1 MPATKTT
8 RLGGGETT
16 DPIVEPPTSGEGDET
31 TDPTDP
37 TDPTVDPNTC
47 TVSFENIDDLDIEKT
62 TWVITGEATLESWLA
77 MIQKM
82 REVEKKGESA
92 YGTISVIMPD
102 VTVSPAMNHAF
113 TTENG
118 GSSSG
123 PNNVLVSFSAPKM
136 LRIPG
141 YMFANCQRL
150 ETVDLPL
157 AMFSWTQTTEGFNE
171 ANVMTNTFTDTPN
184 LKEIDLP
191 YATVLG
197 YQFALNS
204 GAEVIRLPRVIE
216 LQSRD
221 LFGGNNCLKKLYL
234 TTTES
239 KFSVTSPEKVFS
251 KIEAPLTIYHADSP
265 AGNSFQSYFG
275 TSANGH
281 EITYVKIDAEQT
293 E

>member
-1 MPATKTT
+1 MKKFRILSVMLAAAIATVACNKDNPT
-8 RLGGGETT
+8 GGGNVTE
-16 DPIVEPPTSGEGDET
+16 
-31 TDPTDP
+31 
-37 TDPTVDPNTC
+37 DPNTC
-47 TVSFENIDDLDIEKT
+47 TVSFENIADLDITKT

-77 MIQKM
+77 MIRKM
-82 REVEKKGESA
+82 REVEAKGESA

-118 GSSSG
+118 RSSG
-123 PNNVLVSFSAPKM
+123 EPNNVLVSFSGPKM

-141 YMFANCQRL
+141 YMFANCQKL

-157 AMFSWTQTTEGFNE
+157 AMFSWSQTTTGFNE
-171 ANVMTNTFTDTPN
+171 SNIMSNTFADTPN

-197 YQFALNS
+197 YKFALNS

-216 LQSRD
+216 LQSRE
-221 LFGGNNCLKKLYL
+221 LFGGNDCLKEIYF
-234 TTTES
+234 TTTGDTFTVGHDDA
-239 KFSVTSPEKVFS
+239 FSE
-251 KIEAPLTIYHADSP
+251 IGAPLTIYYANDNTRRNI
-265 AGNSFQSYFG
+265 ANAIGNK
-275 TSANGH
+275 ANGH
-281 EITYVKIDAEQT
+281 TVTYLDINAGQT

>member
-1 MPATKTT
+1 MKNVRILSVMLAAAIATVACDKDNPT
-8 RLGGGETT
+8 GGENVT
-16 DPIVEPPTSGEGDET
+16 E
-31 TDPTDP
+31 
-37 TDPTVDPNTC
+37 DPNTC
-47 TVSFENIDDLDIEKT
+47 TVSFENIADLDITKT
-62 TWVITGEATLESWLA
+62 TWVITGEATLDSWLA

-82 REVEKKGESA
+82 REVEAIGESA

-118 GSSSG
+118 RGSGG

-136 LRIPG
+136 LRIPA
-141 YMFANCQRL
+141 YMFVNCQKL
-150 ETVDLPL
+150 ETVDLPF
-157 AMFSWTQTTEGFNE
+157 AMFSWSQTTTGFNE
-171 ANVMTNTFTDTPN
+171 SDVMSNTFTDTPN

-216 LQSRD
+216 LQSRE
-221 LFGGNNCLKKLYL
+221 LFGGNDCLKELYL
-234 TTTES
+234 TTTGS
-239 KFSVTSPEKVFS
+239 KFSADFTGAFS
-251 KIEAPLTIYHADSP
+251 KIGAPLTIYHADSP
-265 AGNSFQSYFG
+265 AGNYIRSSIG
-275 TSANGH
+275 SSANGH

>member
-1 MPATKTT
+1 MLAAAIATVACDKDNPT
-8 RLGGGETT
+8 GGGGNVTE
-16 DPIVEPPTSGEGDET
+16 
-31 TDPTDP
+31 
-37 TDPTVDPNTC
+37 DPNTC
-47 TVSFENIDDLDIEKT
+47 TVSFENIDDLDISKT
-62 TWVITGEATLESWLA
+62 TWVITGEAKLESWLE
-77 MIQKM
+77 MIRKM
-82 REVEKKGESA
+82 REVEEKKGESA

-102 VTVSPAMNHAF
+102 VIAAPAMNHAF

-141 YMFANCQRL
+141 YMFANCQKL

-157 AMFSWTQTTEGFNE
+157 AMFSWSQTSTGFNE
-171 ANVMTNTFTDTPN
+171 SDVMSNTFADTPN

-197 YQFALNS
+197 NKFALNS

-216 LQSRD
+216 LQSRE
-221 LFGGNNCLKKLYL
+221 LFGGNDCLKKLYL
-234 TTTES
+234 TTTGS
-239 KFSVTSPEKVFS
+239 TFSVTSPERVFS
-251 KIEAPLTIYHADSP
+251 KIDAPLTIYHADSP
-265 AGNSFQSYFG
+265 AGNIIQSYFV